1 MTNPLSPREQEV
13 ARLVAEDLSD
23 KDIAHIL
30 CLSVRTVQAYLDRI
44 AGKIGASAS
53 PYSRRRTIT
62 RWVEIVEGERPIV
75 PDVKAG

>member
-23 KDIAHIL
+23 KDIAGIL
-30 CLSVRTVQAYLDRI
+30 RISVRTVQAYLDRI
-44 AGKIGASAS
+44 AGKIGAASS

-62 RWVEIVEGERPIV
+62 RWVEIVEGDRAIV